1 MGRRRGNAGR
11 LPVHLLCAW
20 EPDYAAETL
29 APLVPSIED
38 DCQALLDRAA
48 AQARAVSPRL
58 DIHGS
63 TVHAQPASA
72 LIAASRDAD
81 TVIVG
86 SRGLGSVKEALAGST
101 SMQVASHAS
110 CPVVVVREVVAG
122 RDADRRI
129 VVGADG
135 SALSTEATGYA
146 FKQASQRGRQRSGR
160 SARGI
165 RSLKISLV
173 ALLVTAVL
181 QGVGVV
187 ITAVIG
193 LGPAEVDSKRDKR
206 IRMTPPHARPERSPR
221 DSCSCMSPSSSR
233 AHVRADQDGRDRP
246 CGARWRQRRLRRG
259 GQCLS

>member
-1 MGRRRGNAGR
+1 VDSSPLGAYQNRGSEALLVNRTRHKPRLLPKLLPFDRGTRAGTGWAVDEATRRR

-20 EPDYAAETL
+20 QSDYAAETL
-29 APLVPSIED
+29 APLVPSIEE

-81 TVIVG
+81 TVVVG

-110 CPVVVVREVVAG
+110 CPVAVVREAVAR

-129 VVGADG
+129 MVGVDG

-146 FKQASQRGRQRSGR
+146 FKQASQRGLG
-160 SARGI
+160 
-165 RSLKISLV
+165 
-173 ALLVTAVL
+173 VTVL
-181 QGVGVV
+181 HSW
-187 ITAVIG
+187 
-193 LGPAEVDSKRDKR
+193 D
-206 IRMTPPHARPERSPR
+206 
-221 DSCSCMSPSSSR
+221 
-233 AHVRADQDGRDRP
+233 ADQYTSGVAMSVLEDTWNDLELDRQ
-246 CGARWRQRRLRRG
+246 AVTSQAIAE
-259 GQCLS
+259 

>member
-1 MGRRRGNAGR
+1 VGRRRGNAGR

-86 SRGLGSVKEALAGST
+86 SRGLGSGKGSARR
-101 SMQVASHAS
+101 VD
-110 CPVVVVREVVAG
+110 VDAG
-122 RDADRRI
+122 RVTCIVSGGRRER
-129 VVGADG
+129 GGRRAG
-135 SALSTEATGYA
+135 RRPAN
-146 FKQASQRGRQRSGR
+146 RGRR
-160 SARGI
+160 
-165 RSLKISLV
+165 
-173 ALLVTAVL
+173 
-181 QGVGVV
+181 
-187 ITAVIG
+187 
-193 LGPAEVDSKRDKR
+193 
-206 IRMTPPHARPERSPR
+206 
-221 DSCSCMSPSSSR
+221 
-233 AHVRADQDGRDRP
+233 
-246 CGARWRQRRLRRG
+246 RRLRPVHGGDGVCVQAGLPAWSTTLWKKRSRDPVAEDFVGRLAGHRG
-259 GQCLS
+259 ASGRRRRHHSCNRARPGRS